1 MRVLKKL
8 NGSGWFVCFKLADL
22 ERVKGEAVIFVGAT
36 KCAVK
41 VDDNLKKRADAN
53 KRVLPFNSDSDTKRM
68 KQSLDITAKEN
79 VQLQKTV
86 LKLRTDPQ
94 VGFLQQRVA
103 TLEKIQKDLQSEIY
117 SLRAEKK
124 EMVKQATAMKS
135 LLEQQGLGG
144 DLDML
149 ISAVVMSMDEDDEE
163 KKAQEQVVKGGF
175 SSEAVS
181 AFISSVVSAAMLNY
195 KK

>member
-22 ERVKGEAVIFVGAT
+22 ERVKGETVIFVGAT

-103 TLEKIQKDLQSEIY
+103 TLEKIQKDLQSEIS

-124 EMVKQATAMKS
+124 EMVKEATAMKS

-149 ISAVVMSMDEDDEE
+149 ISAVVMSMNEDEEE

-181 AFISSVVSAAMLNY
+181 AFISAVVSAAMLNY

>member
-36 KCAVK
+36 RCAVK

-103 TLEKIQKDLQSEIY
+103 TLEKIQKDLQSEIS

-163 KKAQEQVVKGGF
+163 KKAQEQVVKEGF

-181 AFISSVVSAAMLNY
+181 TFISSVVSAAMLNY

>member
-1 MRVLKKL
+1 MRVLKKF
-8 NGSGWFVCFKLADL
+8 NGTGWFVCFKLADL

-103 TLEKIQKDLQSEIY
+103 TLEKIQKDLQSEIS

-163 KKAQEQVVKGGF
+163 KKAQEQVVKEGF

>member
-1 MRVLKKL
+1 MRKK
-8 NGSGWFVCFKLADL
+8 FH
-22 ERVKGEAVIFVGAT
+22 R
-36 KCAVK
+36 
-41 VDDNLKKRADAN
+41 KKAN

-68 KQSLDITAKEN
+68 KQALDITSKEN

-103 TLEKIQKDLQSEIY
+103 TLEKIQKDLQSEIS

-163 KKAQEQVVKGGF
+163 KKAQEQVVKEGF

-181 AFISSVVSAAMLNY
+181 TFISSVVSAAMLNY

>member
-1 MRVLKKL
+1 MRVLKKF
-8 NGSGWFVCFKLADL
+8 NGTGWFVCFKLADL

-36 KCAVK
+36 RCAVK

-103 TLEKIQKDLQSEIY
+103 TLEKIQKDLQSEIS

-124 EMVKQATAMKS
+124 EMVKEATAMKS

-163 KKAQEQVVKGGF
+163 KKAQEQVVKEGF

-181 AFISSVVSAAMLNY
+181 TFISSVVSAAMLNY

>member
-1 MRVLKKL
+1 MRVLKKF
-8 NGSGWFVCFKLADL
+8 NGTGWFVCFKLADL

-36 KCAVK
+36 RCAVK

-103 TLEKIQKDLQSEIY
+103 TLEKIQKDLQSEIS

>member
-1 MRVLKKL
+1 MRVLKKF
-8 NGSGWFVCFKLADL
+8 NGTGWFVCFKLADL
-22 ERVKGEAVIFVGAT
+22 ERVKGETVIFVGAT

-103 TLEKIQKDLQSEIY
+103 TLEKIQKDLQSEIS

-163 KKAQEQVVKGGF
+163 KKAQEQVVKEGF

>member
-8 NGSGWFVCFKLADL
+8 NGSGWVVCFKLADL
-22 ERVKGEAVIFVGAT
+22 ERVKGETVIFVGAT

-103 TLEKIQKDLQSEIY
+103 TLEKIQKDLQSEIS

-163 KKAQEQVVKGGF
+163 KKAQEQVVKEGF

-181 AFISSVVSAAMLNY
+181 TFISSVVSAAMLNY

>member
-124 EMVKQATAMKS
+124 EMVKEATAMKS

>member
-22 ERVKGEAVIFVGAT
+22 ERVKGETVIFVGAT

-163 KKAQEQVVKGGF
+163 KKAQEQVVKEGF

-181 AFISSVVSAAMLNY
+181 TFISSVVSAAMLNY